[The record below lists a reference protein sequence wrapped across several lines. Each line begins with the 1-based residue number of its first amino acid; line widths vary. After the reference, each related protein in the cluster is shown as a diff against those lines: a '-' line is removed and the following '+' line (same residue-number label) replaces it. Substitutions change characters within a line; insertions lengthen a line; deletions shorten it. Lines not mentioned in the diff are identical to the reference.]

1 VIYLRFRSHPWNLD
15 IIRTAKLSLA
25 SNDSML
31 CQQAECIVQQLQ
43 ERCRLYESAL
53 NSLKDPIQIIDKRSD
68 QPIFANHSY
77 IRRQEDELKPN
88 KDHIWMEP
96 EKELIDVSPGYHLF
110 VEKLDAYEALMDV
123 FNTMPQI
130 VW

>member
-1 VIYLRFRSHPWNLD
+1 
-15 IIRTAKLSLA
+15 
-25 SNDSML
+25 M
-31 CQQAECIVQQLQ
+31 
-43 ERCRLYESAL
+43 